1 MPGQENARTPAG
13 ARAMDYDEKHVDRS
27 PYQLGAQRLRV
38 RVETAIERE
47 LRRCEGC
54 MTPQQWTEHR
64 AWITANVVEAA
75 RLWMREKAARGEL

>member
-1 MPGQENARTPAG
+1 MPGQENARTTTG

-27 PYQLGAQRLRV
+27 PYQSHAQQLRV
-38 RVETAIERE
+38 RVETAIGRE
-47 LRRCEGC
+47 LCRCERC
-54 MTPQQWTEHR
+54 MTPAQWTEHR